1 MFSFDCSV
9 QGVPGEAGPPGP
21 AGSRVS
27 YQHDQSV
34 ISKKTEIFRASVSK
48 IPPACWIHPLSIFS
62 CRATEV
68 SVASAVLTVPSAPPV
83 PVVLPVLVE
92 TMVLR

>member
-1 MFSFDCSV
+1 MAVGVKDSACVFDSATASFDF
-9 QGVPGEAGPPGP
+9 A
-21 AGSRVS
+21 
-27 YQHDQSV
+27 
-34 ISKKTEIFRASVSK
+34 
-48 IPPACWIHPLSIFS
+48 HPLSIFS

-68 SVASAVLTVPSAPPV
+68 SVASAVLTVPSAQPV